1 MNKKVMILIVIV
13 ECILAILLIA
23 VLGKAIENY
32 HQEVFCEEV
41 HFVNEQGEIIDDTT
55 VRVKD
60 VVQGCQLLYVIVPSD
75 ATDQSVTFHSEKPN
89 DIFVDETGHVT
100 FLKPTS
106 PTTAS
111 ITVVTKNGKTATVT
125 VAPER
130 DMSGIVHID

>member
-1 MNKKVMILIVIV
+1 MNKKAMILIVIV

-23 VLGKAIENY
+23 VIGKAIENY
-32 HQEVFCEEV
+32 HQEVFCEEI
-41 HFVNEQGEIIDDTT
+41 HFVNEKGEIIDDTT
-55 VRVKD
+55 VRVTNL
-60 VVQGCQLLYVIVPSD
+60 VEGCQLHYVIVPSD

-89 DIFVDETGHVT
+89 EVYVDELGNVT
-100 FLKPTS
+100 FLKQS
-106 PTTAS
+106 SSTTAS

>member
-23 VLGKAIENY
+23 VIGKAIENY
-32 HQEVFCEEV
+32 HQEVFCEEI

-55 VRVKD
+55 VRVTNL
-60 VVQGCQLLYVIVPSD
+60 VEGCQLHYVIVPSD
-75 ATDQSVTFHSEKPN
+75 ATDQTVTFHSEKPN
-89 DIFVDETGHVT
+89 EVYVDELGHVT
-100 FLKPTS
+100 FLKQS
-106 PTTAS
+106 SSTTAS
-111 ITVVTKNGKTATVT
+111 ITVATKNGKTATVT